1 VKGDIPVSNPL
12 HRILDWYRDPER
24 GLYSSTD
31 RTVLGTLAP
40 VRPETTEVNRTVF
53 HADRSDGPAYLD
65 VLAALIDEGRTPAT
79 PQEVRAA
86 FRSLNHRFPTPLEA
100 ARARSLVASFGLLA

>member
-1 VKGDIPVSNPL
+1 VSNPL

-40 VRPETTEVNRTVF
+40 VRPETTEANRTVF
-53 HADRSDGPAYLD
+53 HADRVDGPAHLD

-86 FRSLNHRFPTPLEA
+86 FRTLHHRFPTPLEA
-100 ARARSLVASFGLLA
+100 ARARSLVESFGLLA